1 MQFSL
6 ILFVLNALLSV
17 RDTDSSTFRPSW
29 RSIYCRFIYV
39 PLGWMQAAMC
49 HCWHV
54 QKSYEKTAQCRC
66 FLLGWRDWRKPQASL
81 WRETWELW
89 FRRRYQT
96 NSVWLGIRKGASF
109 DCGAWMR
116 ACRAIFDIQTADKE
130 ALRIAGLFETKT
142 AKLLATSLPFDDDT
156 RSLPVDV
163 IIQLHK
169 IDRRSG
175 IAKQYNK
182 STIHWCP

>member
-1 MQFSL
+1 
-6 ILFVLNALLSV
+6 
-17 RDTDSSTFRPSW
+17 
-29 RSIYCRFIYV
+29 
-39 PLGWMQAAMC
+39 
-49 HCWHV
+49 
-54 QKSYEKTAQCRC
+54 
-66 FLLGWRDWRKPQASL
+66 
-81 WRETWELW
+81 
-89 FRRRYQT
+89 
-96 NSVWLGIRKGASF
+96 
-109 DCGAWMR
+109 MR